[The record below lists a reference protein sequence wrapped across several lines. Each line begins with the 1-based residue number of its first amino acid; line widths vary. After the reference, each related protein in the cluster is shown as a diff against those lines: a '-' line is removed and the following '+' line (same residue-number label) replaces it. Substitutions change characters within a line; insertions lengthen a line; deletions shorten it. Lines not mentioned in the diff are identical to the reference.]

1 LLFVEENLMKYPIVL
16 LLPTLLVAQ
25 ASHAQTGEISEI
37 LVTAELRET
46 RLLDQSGSTSV
57 LTADTLRERAAQHLE
72 EVLNVIPN
80 LNYASGASRAR
91 FFQIRGIGERS
102 QFQEPLNPSIGL
114 VLDGIDFS
122 GLGGVGT
129 LFDVEQVEVL
139 RGPQGTLHGAN
150 ALAGLINIRSAAPAA
165 TPSLTLQGSLA
176 EYDTWSLGM
185 AATGPLIDE
194 RLLYRLAIQQYRSD
208 GHYQNDF
215 LGRDDTN
222 RRDETTVRGRL
233 RWLASETD
241 TLDLSLLAVDV
252 DNGYDAFSLDNTRR
266 TLSDEPGRD
275 RQETTAVSLAWT
287 GQRDALNIEAT
298 LTAAGSDTEYSFD
311 EDWSF
316 VGIAPELEYSSFD
329 RYLRERDSGSAQLR
343 LLSTERS
350 RLFDGRGDWAIGVYH
365 LADREDLQRQYTY
378 LAADFSSSYDTDTS
392 AIFGQVDTALTET
405 LTLVS
410 GLRLEQ
416 RSTDYRDS
424 NGVEHRRDRD
434 LWGAKLAL
442 EYQQPAGAL
451 YYAGVSRGYRG
462 NGVNAGILASRETT
476 SDPAQQQLLA
486 RLGSFDEEAL
496 LNYELGYKGSYV
508 NDTLQTRLALF
519 YMDRQDQ
526 QVKGSLVLPREDGS
540 TAFIDYTNNAARG
553 TNYGL
558 ELELDWLA
566 SERLS
571 LYAHLGLLDA
581 SFDRYIAPDGS
592 NMSGRD
598 QAHAPGYQ
606 AALGGRFELSRQ
618 LYLRVDLEARDRFY
632 FSDRYDLLSDA
643 YELLHMRLGWQT
655 AQWEIALWGRNLGD
669 TDYAT
674 RGFGDFGNDPRK
686 GYVTEPYYQY
696 GEPRSLG
703 VSASYTF

>member
-1 LLFVEENLMKYPIVL
+1 MKHRICL
-16 LLPTLLVAQ
+16 LLPALLAAS
-25 ASHAQTGEISEI
+25 ASHAQTNELNEI

-46 RLLDQSGSTSV
+46 RLLEQSGSTSV

-72 EVLNVIPN
+72 DVLNVIPN

-114 VLDGIDFS
+114 ILDGIDFS
-122 GLGGVGT
+122 GLGAVGT

-150 ALAGLINIRSAAPAA
+150 ALAGLINIRSAAPEA
-165 TPSLTLQGSLA
+165 TPALTLQGSLA

-185 AATGPLIDE
+185 AATGPLIEE
-194 RLLYRLAIQQYRSD
+194 RLLYRLAVQQYRSD
-208 GHYQNDF
+208 GHYKNDF

-222 RRDETTVRGRL
+222 RRDETTVRARL
-233 RWLASETD
+233 RWLAGEAD

-252 DNGYDAFSLDNTRR
+252 DNGYDAFSLDNNRR

-275 RQETTAVSLAWT
+275 RQETTALSLAWT
-287 GQRDALNIEAT
+287 GQRDAFTIEAT
-298 LTAAGSDTEYSFD
+298 LSAAGSDTEYSFD

-329 RYLRERDSGSAQLR
+329 RYLRERDSSSAQLR
-343 LLSTERS
+343 LLSSERS
-350 RLFDGRGDWAIGVYH
+350 RLFGDRSDWAVGAYH

-378 LAADFSSSYDTDTS
+378 LAEDFASSYDTDTS
-392 AIFGQVDTALTET
+392 AVFGQLDTALTDT
-405 LTLVS
+405 FTLVS

-416 RSTDYRDS
+416 RRTDYRDS
-424 NGVEHRRDRD
+424 NEVSHRRSRD
-434 LWGAKLAL
+434 LWGARLAL
-442 EYQQPAGAL
+442 EYQQPDGAL

-462 NGVNAGILASRETT
+462 NGVNAGMLASVETT
-476 SDPAQQQLLA
+476 TDPTQQQLLA
-486 RLGSFDEEAL
+486 SLGSFDEEAL
-496 LNYELGYKGSYV
+496 LNYEAGYKTSYA
-508 NDTLQTRLALF
+508 DGTLQTRLALF
-519 YMDRQDQ
+519 YMDREDQ

-540 TAFIDYTNNAARG
+540 TAFIDFTNNAARS

-581 SFDRYIAPDGS
+581 SFDRYTAPDGTD
-592 NMSGRD
+592 MSGRD

-606 AALGGRFELSRQ
+606 AALGGRLELSRH

-643 YELLHMRLGWQT
+643 YELIHLRLGWQA
-655 AQWEIALWGRNLGD
+655 AQWEIALWGRNLGN

-703 VSASYTF
+703 VSASYSF